1 MSKSVFAKVI
11 PMKIKP
17 GAIAHVLV
25 SSLFAISIT
34 SSNMAHSQ
42 SPKNFAQAR
51 REFKT
56 FYEQSMR
63 KNGIVGGSFMLIHD
77 GQVIAQEFFGFADQE
92 KQQPVDE
99 DTIYHWASITK
110 TFTGVAIMQLRDRG
124 LLKLDDPI
132 IKYLPELNE
141 VHNPFGDMSQ
151 ITIRQLMTHTA
162 GFRAQTWPWGG
173 DKDWHPHE
181 PQHWSQLVA
190 MMPYTEILFKPGS
203 KFSYSNPGI
212 IFLGRVIELLTKD
225 DYEVYIDKNIFKPL
239 EMYRAYFDAT
249 PQHLLKHRSHSYYLT
264 EGKLAPARFDVDTG
278 VTVSNGGLN
287 APLPDMVKYIG
298 FLMGDVKRQPI
309 YDQVLKRSSLEEM
322 FQPQIAIDPGAI
334 PEPEGQNRKDAM
346 GLTFF
351 IEDNFGQ
358 HFIGHSG
365 SQNGFISHFYIR
377 HDTRTAYIIAFNTHA
392 IPTDKDSSQDTRR
405 LDREIKDHLFQRIFP
420 LFVLRQGT

>member
-1 MSKSVFAKVI
+1 
-11 PMKIKP
+11 MKIKP
-17 GAIAHVLV
+17 GAIARVAV
-25 SSLFAISIT
+25 SLLFAVSLT
-34 SSNMAHSQ
+34 STDMANSQ

-63 KNGIVGGSFMLIHD
+63 KHGIVGCSFMLIHD
-77 GQVIAQEFFGFADQE
+77 GQVIAQEFFGLADQE

-99 DTIYHWASITK
+99 DTIFHWASITK

-132 IKYLPELNE
+132 IKYLPELGA

-151 ITIRQLMTHTA
+151 ITIRHLMTHSA
-162 GFRAQTWPWGG
+162 GFRAPTWPWGG

-212 IFLGRVIELLTKD
+212 IFLGRVIELITKD

-239 EMYRAYFDAT
+239 EMYRAYFDTA
-249 PQHLLKHRSHSYYLT
+249 PRHLLQHLSHSYYLM
-264 EGKLAPARFDVDTG
+264 EGKLTPARFDVDTG

-287 APLPDMVKYIG
+287 APLPDMVKYIN
-298 FLMGDVKRQPI
+298 FLTGDVKRQSI
-309 YDQVLKRSSLEEM
+309 FDQVLKRSSLEEM
-322 FQPQIAIDPGAI
+322 FQPQVAIDPGSVI
-334 PEPEGQNRKDAM
+334 EPEGQNRKDAM
-346 GLTFF
+346 ALTFF

-358 HFIGHSG
+358 SFIGHSG

-377 HDTRTAYIIAFNTHA
+377 PDTRTAYIIAFNTHA
-392 IPTDKDSSQDTRR
+392 MPTDKDSSQDTRR

-420 LFVLRQGT
+420 LFVPRQGT

>member
-1 MSKSVFAKVI
+1 
-11 PMKIKP
+11 MKIKP
-17 GAIAHVLV
+17 GAIARVAV
-25 SSLFAISIT
+25 SLLFAVSLT
-34 SSNMAHSQ
+34 SSDMANSQ

-56 FYEQSMR
+56 FFEQSMR
-63 KNGIVGGSFMLIHD
+63 KHGIVGSGFMLIHD
-77 GQVIAQEFFGFADQE
+77 GQVIAQEFFGLADQE

-132 IKYLPELNE
+132 IKYLPELGA

-151 ITIRQLMTHTA
+151 ITIRHLMTHSA
-162 GFRAQTWPWGG
+162 GFRAPTWPWGG

-212 IFLGRVIELLTKD
+212 IFLGRVIELITKD

-239 EMYRAYFDAT
+239 EMYRAYFDTT
-249 PQHLLKHRSHSYYLT
+249 PRHLLQHLSHSYYLK
-264 EGKLAPARFDVDTG
+264 EGKLTPARFDVDTG

-287 APLPDMVKYIG
+287 APLPDMVKYIN
-298 FLMGDVKRQPI
+298 FLMGDVKRQSI
-309 YDQVLKRSSLEEM
+309 FDQVLKRSSLEEM
-322 FQPQIAIDPGAI
+322 FQPQIAIDPGSVI
-334 PEPEGQNRKDAM
+334 EPEGQNRKDAM
-346 GLTFF
+346 ALTFF

-358 HFIGHSG
+358 RFIGHSG

-377 HDTRTAYIIAFNTHA
+377 PDTRTAYIIAFNTHA
-392 IPTDKDSSQDTRR
+392 LPTDKDSSQDTRR

-420 LFVLRQGT
+420 LFVPRQGT